1 MLRRKRGE
9 RRCVNRGTGRDRC
22 SRGAVV
28 CVSVR
33 GENVDSSCKKS
44 ENEGGSVTMET
55 IVNLS

>member
-1 MLRRKRGE
+1 MSIEG
-9 RRCVNRGTGRDRC
+9 GAGI
-22 SRGAVV
+22 GAVGV
-28 CVSVR
+28 RWCVSVR